1 MMWFQSQHYSMTTG
15 IVYAL
20 VNHCIVQPETN
31 QLLYKIGKTTDIN
44 RRVNELFN
52 TSVPI
57 NFNIVCAKKV
67 SNMDYIEKEIHN
79 VLSDHR
85 YNNQREF
92 FNCHIDKITSI
103 FNLISGEDVIDYS
116 QNKVNPVK
124 NPISIVNTSNTK
136 VPIWRR
142 MFDDYLTPHY
152 KSNDI
157 FSVNDVKRLVRDFR
171 MSISKFKDE
180 ESFSGTILGELQ
192 TMKRNDL
199 IERVEK
205 GIYTMI

>member
-1 MMWFQSQHYSMTTG
+1 MIWFQSQHYSMTTG

-124 NPISIVNTSNTK
+124 NPISIVNTSNTQD
-136 VPIWRR
+136 PIWRK
-142 MFDDYLTPHY
+142 MYEIIKCNFN
-152 KSNDI
+152 SNDI
-157 FSVNDVKRLVRDFR
+157 FSVKDAKRLVRDFR
-171 MSISKFKDE
+171 MSISNFKDE

-199 IERVEK
+199 IARVKK
-205 GIYTMI
+205 GIYSMI